1 MHVRPVRERV
11 FLLIPKFANPAR
23 YLQPNI
29 LKISRVYICQNTY
42 STNKVRTLFV
52 LSPKDSSREF
62 FNIFPLLLSCP
73 VCCKSSS
80 SPRKIILSE
89 RLIRNERID
98 KNLLLRSLIFL
109 FFLFFDWRED
119 QTEKRQKSASF
130 SCPSISKN
138 DERRE
143 APSCSYVKR
152 NFPFG
157 IFPFEVVA
165 PRNFSILAFCCC
177 RVSNVGNRVFDV
189 AATNNSRGSIEE
201 IWSLR

>member
-73 VCCKSSS
+73 VCCKSLS
-80 SPRKIILSE
+80 SPRKIIPSE

-119 QTEKRQKSASF
+119 QTEKRQKPASF
-130 SCPSISKN
+130 SCLVDFKESTMKEEKLHPVPTWSETFHSVYSHSRSLHREIS
-138 DERRE
+138 R
-143 APSCSYVKR
+143 
-152 NFPFG
+152 
-157 IFPFEVVA
+157 
-165 PRNFSILAFCCC
+165 FSRF
-177 RVSNVGNRVFDV
+177 V
-189 AATNNSRGSIEE
+189 AAAWATLGTGS
-201 IWSLR
+201 LT

>member
-73 VCCKSSS
+73 VCCKSLS

-109 FFLFFDWRED
+109 LLILRLARRSNREKAKACVLFLSLDFKESTMKEEKLHPVPTWSETFHSVYSHSRSLHREIS
-119 QTEKRQKSASF
+119 RF
-130 SCPSISKN
+130 S
-138 DERRE
+138 R
-143 APSCSYVKR
+143 
-152 NFPFG
+152 F
-157 IFPFEVVA
+157 
-165 PRNFSILAFCCC
+165 
-177 RVSNVGNRVFDV
+177 V
-189 AATNNSRGSIEE
+189 AAAWATLGTGS
-201 IWSLR
+201 LT

>member
-42 STNKVRTLFV
+42 STNKVRALFAFV

-73 VCCKSSS
+73 VCCKSLS

-89 RLIRNERID
+89 RVKRLIRNKRIN

-119 QTEKRQKSASF
+119 QTEKRQKPASF
-130 SCPSISKN
+130 SCPSILKN
-138 DERRE
+138 RRWK
-143 APSCSYVKR
+143 KR
-152 NFPFG
+152 S
-157 IFPFEVVA
+157 
-165 PRNFSILAFCCC
+165 SILFLREVKLSIRYIPIRGRCTAKFLDS
-177 RVSNVGNRVFDV
+177 RVLLLPREQRWEPGLWRSGD
-189 AATNNSRGSIEE
+189 E
-201 IWSLR
+201 

>member
-73 VCCKSSS
+73 VCCKSLS

-89 RLIRNERID
+89 RLIRNERIIIKIFSFD
-98 KNLLLRSLIFL
+98 LLS
-109 FFLFFDWRED
+109 
-119 QTEKRQKSASF
+119 SF
-130 SCPSISKN
+130 SSYSSIGEKI
-138 DERRE
+138 
-143 APSCSYVKR
+143 K
-152 NFPFG
+152 
-157 IFPFEVVA
+157 
-165 PRNFSILAFCCC
+165 PRK
-177 RVSNVGNRVFDV
+177 GK
-189 AATNNSRGSIEE
+189 
-201 IWSLR
+201 SLRPFLVPRF

>member
-73 VCCKSSS
+73 VCCKSLS
-80 SPRKIILSE
+80 SPWKIILSE
-89 RLIRNERID
+89 RVKRLIRNERID
-98 KNLLLRSLIFL
+98 KNLLLLSLIFL

-119 QTEKRQKSASF
+119 QTEKRQKPASF

-138 DERRE
+138 RRWKKRSSILFLRE
-143 APSCSYVKR
+143 AKLSIRYIPIRGRCTAKFLDSRVLLL
-152 NFPFG
+152 
-157 IFPFEVVA
+157 
-165 PRNFSILAFCCC
+165 PREQRWEPGLWRS
-177 RVSNVGNRVFDV
+177 GD
-189 AATNNSRGSIEE
+189 E
-201 IWSLR
+201 